1 MANISYEEILSIQR
15 KANIVDIIRDYVP
28 LTQRGKNYFGICP
41 FHDDHNPSMSVS
53 PEKGVYKCFVC
64 GNAGNVFNFVME
76 FEKVS
81 FYESVKIVADK
92 IGVSIDISTSKK
104 ENTKKSPL
112 YDIYNIA
119 YKFYQNN
126 LNTVY
131 GKDAKKYLLN
141 RKIDEDVIKNFNI
154 GLSLSDSELC
164 NALKAKGFK
173 DDDIVSSGVA
183 VQNGNNIYDIY
194 KNRIMFPLYDLE
206 GNVVGFSGRIYNQKS
221 ESKYINTKET
231 EIFKKGE
238 LLYNYHIAKKEARK
252 EKNIIVVEGFMDVIR
267 LSTIG
272 IVNVVATMGT
282 AVTKYQ
288 LNLIQKLAPNITLMF
303 DGDKAGE
310 KATNAFIEL
319 ANGNDSNIKVVR
331 LEDNLDPD
339 EYILTKVKDKMI
351 YNLSHAQSV
360 YDYKLSSYKE
370 NIDFNDSKEVS
381 NYINVMIK
389 EFEKIDDDIVRE
401 IEIKKLSE
409 STNVSYDL
417 IKSKLK
423 DLEKKVIITHKP
435 RNIKINKYEKASK
448 YILYR
453 MINDNNMILYYF
465 NNLSYLP
472 NDIERKLASEIVLF
486 YKKFN
491 SFNLSD
497 FIIYLEDK
505 KELINL
511 VVDIS
516 DLKYTE
522 DELNDNIDNYFDVIK
537 ESLYNNQIV
546 KLTSE
551 LKNESNSVKRME
563 IAQKIVD
570 LKIKES
576 NKDEWDKNIWRKKR
590 RTIKER
596 ERKRILNIWRTSSS
610 PKRFRYGLWIFRWFI

>member
-28 LTQRGKNYFGICP
+28 LIQRGKNYFGICP

-76 FEKVS
+76 YEKVS
-81 FYESVKIVADK
+81 FYEAVKIVADK

-339 EYILTKVKDKMI
+339 EYILTKGKDKMI
-351 YNLSHAQSV
+351 FNLSHAQSV

-423 DLEKKVIITHKP
+423 EKEKNLIITHKP
-435 RNIKINKYEKASK
+435 KNIKINKYEKASK

-472 NDIERKLASEIVLF
+472 NDTERKLASEIVLF

-576 NKDEWDKNIWRKKR
+576 NKDE
-590 RTIKER
+590 
-596 ERKRILNIWRTSSS
+596 
-610 PKRFRYGLWIFRWFI
+610 

>member
-76 FEKVS
+76 YEKVS
-81 FYESVKIVADK
+81 FYEAVKIVADK

-267 LSTIG
+267 LSTVG

-339 EYILTKVKDKMI
+339 EYILTKGKDKMI

-423 DLEKKVIITHKP
+423 DSEKKVIITHKP
-435 RNIKINKYEKASK
+435 KNIKINKYEKASK

-472 NDIERKLASEIVLF
+472 NDTERKLASEIVLF

-576 NKDEWDKNIWRKKR
+576 NKDE
-590 RTIKER
+590 
-596 ERKRILNIWRTSSS
+596 
-610 PKRFRYGLWIFRWFI
+610 

>member
-76 FEKVS
+76 YEKVS

-112 YDIYNIA
+112 YDIYNIS

-252 EKNIIVVEGFMDVIR
+252 EKNIIIVEGFMDVIR

-339 EYILTKVKDKMI
+339 EYILTKGKDKMI

-423 DLEKKVIITHKP
+423 DSEKKVIITHKSK
-435 RNIKINKYEKASK
+435 NIKINKYEKASK

-472 NDIERKLASEIVLF
+472 NDTERKLASEIVLF

-576 NKDEWDKNIWRKKR
+576 NKDE
-590 RTIKER
+590 
-596 ERKRILNIWRTSSS
+596 
-610 PKRFRYGLWIFRWFI
+610 

>member
-76 FEKVS
+76 YEKVS

-112 YDIYNIA
+112 YDIYNIS

-272 IVNVVATMGT
+272 IVNVVASMGT

-339 EYILTKVKDKMI
+339 EYILTKGKDKMI

-423 DLEKKVIITHKP
+423 DSEKKVIITHKP
-435 RNIKINKYEKASK
+435 KNIKINKYEKASK

-576 NKDEWDKNIWRKKR
+576 NKDE
-590 RTIKER
+590 
-596 ERKRILNIWRTSSS
+596 
-610 PKRFRYGLWIFRWFI
+610 

>member
-28 LTQRGKNYFGICP
+28 LIQRGKNYFGICP

-76 FEKVS
+76 YEKVS
-81 FYESVKIVADK
+81 FYEAVKIVADK

-339 EYILTKVKDKMI
+339 EYILTKGKDKMI

-423 DLEKKVIITHKP
+423 DSEKKVIITHKP
-435 RNIKINKYEKASK
+435 KNIKINKYEKASK

-472 NDIERKLASEIVLF
+472 NDTERKLASEIVLF

-576 NKDEWDKNIWRKKR
+576 NKDE
-590 RTIKER
+590 
-596 ERKRILNIWRTSSS
+596 
-610 PKRFRYGLWIFRWFI
+610 

>member
-76 FEKVS
+76 YEKVS
-81 FYESVKIVADK
+81 FYEAVKIVADK

-183 VQNGNNIYDIY
+183 SQNGNNIYDIY

-339 EYILTKVKDKMI
+339 EYILTKEKDKMI

-370 NIDFNDSKEVS
+370 NIDFNDSKDVS

-423 DLEKKVIITHKP
+423 EKEKKVIITHKP
-435 RNIKINKYEKASK
+435 KNIKINKYEKASK

-472 NDIERKLASEIVLF
+472 NDTERKLASEIVLF

-511 VVDIS
+511 VIDIS

-551 LKNESNSVKRME
+551 LKNESNSVKKME

-570 LKIKES
+570 LKMKES
-576 NKDEWDKNIWRKKR
+576 NKDE
-590 RTIKER
+590 
-596 ERKRILNIWRTSSS
+596 
-610 PKRFRYGLWIFRWFI
+610 

>member
-1 MANISYEEILSIQR
+1 MANISFEEILSIQR

-76 FEKVS
+76 YEKVS
-81 FYESVKIVADK
+81 FYEAVKIVADK

-339 EYILTKVKDKMI
+339 EYILTKGKDKMI

-423 DLEKKVIITHKP
+423 DSEKKVIITHKP
-435 RNIKINKYEKASK
+435 KNIKINKYEKASK

-472 NDIERKLASEIVLF
+472 NDTERKLASEIVLF

-576 NKDEWDKNIWRKKR
+576 NKDE
-590 RTIKER
+590 
-596 ERKRILNIWRTSSS
+596 
-610 PKRFRYGLWIFRWFI
+610 

>member
-28 LTQRGKNYFGICP
+28 LIQRGKNYFGICP

-76 FEKVS
+76 YEKVS
-81 FYESVKIVADK
+81 FYEAVKIVADK

-131 GKDAKKYLLN
+131 GKEAKKYLLN

-339 EYILTKVKDKMI
+339 EYILTKGKDKMI

-423 DLEKKVIITHKP
+423 DSEKKVIITHKP
-435 RNIKINKYEKASK
+435 KNIKINKYEKASK

-472 NDIERKLASEIVLF
+472 NDTERKLASEIVLF

-511 VVDIS
+511 VIDIS

-546 KLTSE
+546 KLTGE
-551 LKNESNSVKRME
+551 LKNESNSVKKME

-570 LKIKES
+570 LKMKES
-576 NKDEWDKNIWRKKR
+576 NKDE
-590 RTIKER
+590 
-596 ERKRILNIWRTSSS
+596 
-610 PKRFRYGLWIFRWFI
+610 

>member
-28 LTQRGKNYFGICP
+28 LIQRGKNYFGICP

-76 FEKVS
+76 YEKVS
-81 FYESVKIVADK
+81 FYEAVKIVADK

-112 YDIYNIA
+112 YDIYNIS

-339 EYILTKVKDKMI
+339 EYILTKGKDKMI

-423 DLEKKVIITHKP
+423 EKEKKVIITHKP
-435 RNIKINKYEKASK
+435 KNIKINKYEKASK

-472 NDIERKLASEIVLF
+472 NDTERKLASEIVLF

-576 NKDEWDKNIWRKKR
+576 NKDE
-590 RTIKER
+590 
-596 ERKRILNIWRTSSS
+596 
-610 PKRFRYGLWIFRWFI
+610 

>member
-15 KANIVDIIRDYVP
+15 KANIVDIIRDYVS
-28 LTQRGKNYFGICP
+28 LVQKGKNYFGICP

-64 GNAGNVFNFVME
+64 GNAGNVFNFIME

-81 FYESVKIVADK
+81 FIESVKIVANK
-92 IGVSIDISTSKK
+92 IGMNIDVNTSSKK
-104 ENTKKSPL
+104 EYIKKSPL

-126 LNTVY
+126 LNTIY
-131 GKDAKKYLLN
+131 GKEAKKYLLN
-141 RKIDEDVIKNFNI
+141 RNIDEEIIKRFNI

-164 NALKAKGFK
+164 AALKSKGFK
-173 DDDIVSSGVA
+173 NDEIIASGVA
-183 VQNGNNIYDIY
+183 IQNGNNIYDIY
-194 KNRIMFPLYDLE
+194 KNRIMFPLYDLD
-206 GNVVGFSGRIYNQKS
+206 GNVVGFSGRIYNQTS

-282 AVTKYQ
+282 AVTKNQ
-288 LNLIQKLAPNITLMF
+288 LNLILKLAPNITLMF

-310 KATNAFIEL
+310 KATNAFLEL
-319 ANGNDSNIKVVR
+319 NGGNDSNIKIVR

-339 EYILTKVKDKMI
+339 EYILTKGKDKML

-370 NIDFNDSKEVS
+370 NIDFSDSKEVS
-381 NYINVMIK
+381 KYINIMIN
-389 EFEKIDDDIVRE
+389 EFDKIDDEIVRDL
-401 IEIKKLSE
+401 EIKKLSTA
-409 STNVSYDL
+409 TNVSIDL

-423 DLEKKVIITHKP
+423 NLNNKIEIRNIKK
-435 RNIKINKYEKASK
+435 NIKINKYEKASK

-472 NDIERKLASEIVLF
+472 NELERKLANEIVLF

-491 SFNLSD
+491 SFNLND

-505 KELINL
+505 KELVNL

-516 DLKYTE
+516 DLKYTS
-522 DELNDNIDNYFDVIK
+522 DELNDDINNYFDVIK

-546 KLTSE
+546 KLTNE
-551 LKNESNSVKRME
+551 LKNESNDVKRME

-570 LKIKES
+570 LKKKES
-576 NKDEWDKNIWRKKR
+576 NKDE
-590 RTIKER
+590 
-596 ERKRILNIWRTSSS
+596 
-610 PKRFRYGLWIFRWFI
+610 

>member
-76 FEKVS
+76 YEKVS
-81 FYESVKIVADK
+81 FYEAVKIVADK

-112 YDIYNIA
+112 YDIYNIS

-339 EYILTKVKDKMI
+339 EYILTKGKDKMI

-423 DLEKKVIITHKP
+423 DSEKKVIITYKP
-435 RNIKINKYEKASK
+435 KNIKINKYEKASK

-472 NDIERKLASEIVLF
+472 NDTERKLASEIVLF

-576 NKDEWDKNIWRKKR
+576 NKDE
-590 RTIKER
+590 
-596 ERKRILNIWRTSSS
+596 
-610 PKRFRYGLWIFRWFI
+610 

>member
-76 FEKVS
+76 YEKVS
-81 FYESVKIVADK
+81 FYEAVKIVADK

-112 YDIYNIA
+112 YDIYNIS

-310 KATNAFIEL
+310 KATNVFIEL

-339 EYILTKVKDKMI
+339 EYILTKGKDKMI

-423 DLEKKVIITHKP
+423 DSEKKVIITHKP
-435 RNIKINKYEKASK
+435 KNIKINKYEKASK

-486 YKKFN
+486 YKKLN

-576 NKDEWDKNIWRKKR
+576 NKDE
-590 RTIKER
+590 
-596 ERKRILNIWRTSSS
+596 
-610 PKRFRYGLWIFRWFI
+610 

>member
-76 FEKVS
+76 YEKVS
-81 FYESVKIVADK
+81 FYEAVKIVADK
-92 IGVSIDISTSKK
+92 IGISIDISTSKK

-164 NALKAKGFK
+164 NALKSKGFK

-339 EYILTKVKDKMI
+339 EYILTKGKDKMI

-423 DLEKKVIITHKP
+423 EKEKNLIITHKP
-435 RNIKINKYEKASK
+435 KNIKINKYEKASK

-472 NDIERKLASEIVLF
+472 NDTERKLASEIVLF

-551 LKNESNSVKRME
+551 LKNESNSVKKIE
-563 IAQKIVD
+563 IAQRIVD
-570 LKIKES
+570 LKMKES
-576 NKDEWDKNIWRKKR
+576 NKDE
-590 RTIKER
+590 
-596 ERKRILNIWRTSSS
+596 
-610 PKRFRYGLWIFRWFI
+610 

>member
-76 FEKVS
+76 YEKVS
-81 FYESVKIVADK
+81 FYEAVKIVADK
-92 IGVSIDISTSKK
+92 IGISIDISTSKK

-339 EYILTKVKDKMI
+339 EYILTKGKDKMI

-423 DLEKKVIITHKP
+423 DSEKKVIITHKP
-435 RNIKINKYEKASK
+435 KNIKINKYEKASK

-472 NDIERKLASEIVLF
+472 NDTERKLASEIVLF

-576 NKDEWDKNIWRKKR
+576 NKDE
-590 RTIKER
+590 
-596 ERKRILNIWRTSSS
+596 
-610 PKRFRYGLWIFRWFI
+610 

>member
-76 FEKVS
+76 YEKVS
-81 FYESVKIVADK
+81 FYEAVKIVADK

-112 YDIYNIA
+112 YDIYNIS

-206 GNVVGFSGRIYNQKS
+206 GNVVGFSGRIYNKKS

-339 EYILTKVKDKMI
+339 EYILTKGKDKMI

-423 DLEKKVIITHKP
+423 DSEKKVIITHKP

-472 NDIERKLASEIVLF
+472 NDTERKLASEIVLF

-576 NKDEWDKNIWRKKR
+576 NKDE
-590 RTIKER
+590 
-596 ERKRILNIWRTSSS
+596 
-610 PKRFRYGLWIFRWFI
+610 

>member
-76 FEKVS
+76 YEKVS
-81 FYESVKIVADK
+81 FYEAVKIVADK

-206 GNVVGFSGRIYNQKS
+206 GNVVGFSGRIYNKKS

-339 EYILTKVKDKMI
+339 EYILTKGKDKMI

-409 STNVSYDL
+409 STNVPYDL

-423 DLEKKVIITHKP
+423 DSEKKVIITHKP
-435 RNIKINKYEKASK
+435 KNIKINKYEKASK

-472 NDIERKLASEIVLF
+472 NDTERKLASEIVLF

-576 NKDEWDKNIWRKKR
+576 NKDE
-590 RTIKER
+590 
-596 ERKRILNIWRTSSS
+596 
-610 PKRFRYGLWIFRWFI
+610 

>member
-76 FEKVS
+76 YEKVS

-112 YDIYNIA
+112 YDIYNIS

-131 GKDAKKYLLN
+131 GKEAKKYLLN

-339 EYILTKVKDKMI
+339 EYILTKGKDKMI

-423 DLEKKVIITHKP
+423 DSEKKVIITHKP
-435 RNIKINKYEKASK
+435 KNIKINKYEKASK

-472 NDIERKLASEIVLF
+472 NDTERKLASEIVLF

-576 NKDEWDKNIWRKKR
+576 NKDE
-590 RTIKER
+590 
-596 ERKRILNIWRTSSS
+596 
-610 PKRFRYGLWIFRWFI
+610 

>member
-76 FEKVS
+76 YEKVS

-272 IVNVVATMGT
+272 IVNVVASMGT

-339 EYILTKVKDKMI
+339 EYILTKGKDKMI

-423 DLEKKVIITHKP
+423 DSEKKVIITHKP

-576 NKDEWDKNIWRKKR
+576 NKDE
-590 RTIKER
+590 
-596 ERKRILNIWRTSSS
+596 
-610 PKRFRYGLWIFRWFI
+610 

>member
-28 LTQRGKNYFGICP
+28 LIQRGKNYFGICP

-76 FEKVS
+76 YEKVS
-81 FYESVKIVADK
+81 FYEAVKIVADK

-131 GKDAKKYLLN
+131 GKEAKKYLLN

-183 VQNGNNIYDIY
+183 SQNGNNIYDIY

-339 EYILTKVKDKMI
+339 EYILTKGKDKMI

-423 DLEKKVIITHKP
+423 EKEKKVIITHKP
-435 RNIKINKYEKASK
+435 KNIKINKYEKASK

-472 NDIERKLASEIVLF
+472 NDTERKLASEIVLF

-511 VVDIS
+511 VIDIS

-551 LKNESNSVKRME
+551 LKNESNSVKKME

-570 LKIKES
+570 LKMKES
-576 NKDEWDKNIWRKKR
+576 NKDE
-590 RTIKER
+590 
-596 ERKRILNIWRTSSS
+596 
-610 PKRFRYGLWIFRWFI
+610 

>member
-76 FEKVS
+76 YEKVS
-81 FYESVKIVADK
+81 FYEAVKIVADK

-112 YDIYNIA
+112 YDIYNIS

-310 KATNAFIEL
+310 KATNTFIEL

-339 EYILTKVKDKMI
+339 EYILTKGKDKMI

-423 DLEKKVIITHKP
+423 DSEKKVIITHKP
-435 RNIKINKYEKASK
+435 KNIKINKYEKASK

-576 NKDEWDKNIWRKKR
+576 NKDE
-590 RTIKER
+590 
-596 ERKRILNIWRTSSS
+596 
-610 PKRFRYGLWIFRWFI
+610 

>member
-1 MANISYEEILSIQR
+1 
-15 KANIVDIIRDYVP
+15 
-28 LTQRGKNYFGICP
+28 
-41 FHDDHNPSMSVS
+41 MSVS

-76 FEKVS
+76 YEKVS
-81 FYESVKIVADK
+81 FYEAVKIVADK

-339 EYILTKVKDKMI
+339 EYILTKGKDKMI

-423 DLEKKVIITHKP
+423 DSEKKVIITHKP
-435 RNIKINKYEKASK
+435 KNIKINKYEKASK

-472 NDIERKLASEIVLF
+472 NDTERKLASEIVLF

-576 NKDEWDKNIWRKKR
+576 NKDE
-590 RTIKER
+590 
-596 ERKRILNIWRTSSS
+596 
-610 PKRFRYGLWIFRWFI
+610 

>member
-28 LTQRGKNYFGICP
+28 LIQRGKNYFGICP

-76 FEKVS
+76 YEKVS

-112 YDIYNIA
+112 YDIYNIS

-183 VQNGNNIYDIY
+183 SQNGNNIYDIY

-339 EYILTKVKDKMI
+339 EYILTKGKDKMI

-423 DLEKKVIITHKP
+423 DSEKKVIITHKP

-472 NDIERKLASEIVLF
+472 NDTERKLASEIVLF

-511 VVDIS
+511 VIDIS

-576 NKDEWDKNIWRKKR
+576 NKDE
-590 RTIKER
+590 
-596 ERKRILNIWRTSSS
+596 
-610 PKRFRYGLWIFRWFI
+610 

>member
-76 FEKVS
+76 YEKVS
-81 FYESVKIVADK
+81 FYEAVKIVADK
-92 IGVSIDISTSKK
+92 IGVSIDISTSKN

-194 KNRIMFPLYDLE
+194 KNRIMFPLYDLK

-339 EYILTKVKDKMI
+339 EYILTKGKDKMI

-423 DLEKKVIITHKP
+423 DSEKKVIITHKP
-435 RNIKINKYEKASK
+435 KNIKINKYEKASK

-472 NDIERKLASEIVLF
+472 NDTERKLASEIVLF

-576 NKDEWDKNIWRKKR
+576 NKDE
-590 RTIKER
+590 
-596 ERKRILNIWRTSSS
+596 
-610 PKRFRYGLWIFRWFI
+610 

>member
-76 FEKVS
+76 YEKVS
-81 FYESVKIVADK
+81 FYEAVKIVADK

-112 YDIYNIA
+112 YDVYNIA

-339 EYILTKVKDKMI
+339 EYILTKGKDKMI

-423 DLEKKVIITHKP
+423 DSEKKVIITHKP
-435 RNIKINKYEKASK
+435 KNIKINKYEKASK

-576 NKDEWDKNIWRKKR
+576 NKDE
-590 RTIKER
+590 
-596 ERKRILNIWRTSSS
+596 
-610 PKRFRYGLWIFRWFI
+610 

>member
-28 LTQRGKNYFGICP
+28 LIQRGKNYFGICP

-76 FEKVS
+76 YEKVS
-81 FYESVKIVADK
+81 FYEAVKIVADK

-183 VQNGNNIYDIY
+183 SQNGNNIYDIY

-339 EYILTKVKDKMI
+339 EYILTKGKDKMI

-423 DLEKKVIITHKP
+423 DSEKKVIITHKP
-435 RNIKINKYEKASK
+435 KNIKINKYEKASK

-472 NDIERKLASEIVLF
+472 NDTERKLASEIVLF

-576 NKDEWDKNIWRKKR
+576 NKDE
-590 RTIKER
+590 
-596 ERKRILNIWRTSSS
+596 
-610 PKRFRYGLWIFRWFI
+610 

>member
-1 MANISYEEILSIQR
+1 MEKIPYDVILDIKS
-15 KANIVDIIRDYVP
+15 KVNIVDVISEYLPVE
-28 LTQRGKNYFGICP
+28 QKGKNYFAICP
-41 FHDDHNPSMSVS
+41 FHDDHNPSMSIS
-53 PEKGVYKCFVC
+53 PEKQIYTCFVC
-64 GNAGNVFNFVME
+64 GASGNVFNFVANY
-76 FEKVS
+76 EKVS
-81 FYESVKIVADK
+81 FVSAVKKVAQKAGINLDINVKEDYKPQDTKYDK
-92 IGVSIDISTSKK
+92 YYKMFDITNK
-104 ENTKKSPL
+104 
-112 YDIYNIA
+112 Y
-119 YKFYQNN
+119 YQNN
-126 LNTVY
+126 IKSVY
-131 GKDAKKYLLN
+131 GKKAIEYLHN
-141 RKIDEDVIKNFNI
+141 RKIDDDIINEFEI
-154 GLSLSDSELC
+154 GLSMNDNNVSKLLEKKGYDVNELIDIGLC
-164 NALKAKGFK
+164 GKK
-173 DDDIVSSGVA
+173 D
-183 VQNGNNIYDIY
+183 NFIYDIFR
-194 KNRIMFPLYDLE
+194 NRIMFPLYNLY
-206 GNVVGFSGRIYNQKS
+206 GKPVGFSGRIYNGEKD
-221 ESKYINTKET
+221 SKYVNSKESI
-231 EIFKKGE
+231 IFKKGN
-238 LLYNYHIAKKEARK
+238 LLYNYHRALSHAR
-252 EKNIIVVEGFMDVIR
+252 EKHQIIVVEGFMDVIR
-267 LSTIG
+267 LYTIG
-272 IVNVVATMGT
+272 IKNVVATMGT
-282 AVTKYQ
+282 AITKEHA
-288 LNLIQKLAPNITLMF
+288 NLLMKLSKNIVLCF

-339 EYILTKVKDKMI
+339 EYILTKGKDKMI

-423 DLEKKVIITHKP
+423 DSEKKVIITHKP
-435 RNIKINKYEKASK
+435 KNIKINKYEKASK

-472 NDIERKLASEIVLF
+472 NDTERKLASEIVLF

-576 NKDEWDKNIWRKKR
+576 NKDE
-590 RTIKER
+590 
-596 ERKRILNIWRTSSS
+596 
-610 PKRFRYGLWIFRWFI
+610 

>member
-76 FEKVS
+76 YEKVS
-81 FYESVKIVADK
+81 FYEAVKIVADK

-112 YDIYNIA
+112 YDIYNIS

-339 EYILTKVKDKMI
+339 EYILTKGKDKMI

-423 DLEKKVIITHKP
+423 EKEKKVIITHKP
-435 RNIKINKYEKASK
+435 KNIKINKYEKASK

-472 NDIERKLASEIVLF
+472 NDTERKLASEIVLF

-576 NKDEWDKNIWRKKR
+576 NKDE
-590 RTIKER
+590 
-596 ERKRILNIWRTSSS
+596 
-610 PKRFRYGLWIFRWFI
+610 

>member
-76 FEKVS
+76 YEKVS
-81 FYESVKIVADK
+81 FYEAVKIVADK

-252 EKNIIVVEGFMDVIR
+252 EKNIIVVEGFMDVIALYKAGIKNTVAIMGTALTSQHLKMLKR
-267 LSTIG
+267 LSHTIG

-339 EYILTKVKDKMI
+339 EYILTKGKDKMI
-351 YNLSHAQSV
+351 YNLSHVQTV

-423 DLEKKVIITHKP
+423 DSEKKVIITHKP
-435 RNIKINKYEKASK
+435 KNIKINKYEKASK

-472 NDIERKLASEIVLF
+472 NDTERKLASEIVLF

-576 NKDEWDKNIWRKKR
+576 NKDE
-590 RTIKER
+590 
-596 ERKRILNIWRTSSS
+596 
-610 PKRFRYGLWIFRWFI
+610 

>member
-76 FEKVS
+76 YEKVS
-81 FYESVKIVADK
+81 FYEAVKIVADK

-141 RKIDEDVIKNFNI
+141 RKIDEDIIKNFNI

-339 EYILTKVKDKMI
+339 EYILTKGKDKMI

-389 EFEKIDDDIVRE
+389 EFEKIDDDIIRE

-423 DLEKKVIITHKP
+423 DSEKKVIITHKP
-435 RNIKINKYEKASK
+435 KNIKINKYEKASK

-563 IAQKIVD
+563 LAQKIVD

-576 NKDEWDKNIWRKKR
+576 NKDE
-590 RTIKER
+590 
-596 ERKRILNIWRTSSS
+596 
-610 PKRFRYGLWIFRWFI
+610 

>member
-76 FEKVS
+76 YEKVS
-81 FYESVKIVADK
+81 FYEAVKIVADK

-282 AVTKYQ
+282 AVTKHQ

-339 EYILTKVKDKMI
+339 EYILTKGKDKMI
-351 YNLSHAQSV
+351 YNLSHAQRV

-423 DLEKKVIITHKP
+423 DSEKKVIITHKP

-551 LKNESNSVKRME
+551 LKNESNSVKKIE
-563 IAQKIVD
+563 IAQRIVD
-570 LKIKES
+570 LKMKES
-576 NKDEWDKNIWRKKR
+576 NKDE
-590 RTIKER
+590 
-596 ERKRILNIWRTSSS
+596 
-610 PKRFRYGLWIFRWFI
+610 

>member
-76 FEKVS
+76 YEKVS
-81 FYESVKIVADK
+81 FYEAVKIVADK

-164 NALKAKGFK
+164 NALKTKGFK

-206 GNVVGFSGRIYNQKS
+206 GNIVGFSGRIYNQKS

-339 EYILTKVKDKMI
+339 EYILTKGKDKMI

-423 DLEKKVIITHKP
+423 EKEKKVIITHKP
-435 RNIKINKYEKASK
+435 KNIKINKYEKASK

-472 NDIERKLASEIVLF
+472 NDTERKLASEIVLF

-576 NKDEWDKNIWRKKR
+576 NKDE
-590 RTIKER
+590 
-596 ERKRILNIWRTSSS
+596 
-610 PKRFRYGLWIFRWFI
+610 

>member
-28 LTQRGKNYFGICP
+28 LIQRGKNYFGICP

-76 FEKVS
+76 YEKVS
-81 FYESVKIVADK
+81 FYEAVKIVADK

-131 GKDAKKYLLN
+131 GKEAKKYLLN

-183 VQNGNNIYDIY
+183 SQNGNNIYDIY

-339 EYILTKVKDKMI
+339 EYILTKGKDKMI

-423 DLEKKVIITHKP
+423 EKEKKVIITHKP
-435 RNIKINKYEKASK
+435 KNIKINKYEKASK

-472 NDIERKLASEIVLF
+472 NDTERKLASEIVLF

-511 VVDIS
+511 VIDIS

-551 LKNESNSVKRME
+551 LKNETNSVKKME
-563 IAQKIVD
+563 IAQRIVD
-570 LKIKES
+570 LKMKES
-576 NKDEWDKNIWRKKR
+576 NKDE
-590 RTIKER
+590 
-596 ERKRILNIWRTSSS
+596 
-610 PKRFRYGLWIFRWFI
+610 

>member
-76 FEKVS
+76 YEKVT
-81 FYESVKIVADK
+81 FYEAVKIVADK

-112 YDIYNIA
+112 YDIYNIS

-173 DDDIVSSGVA
+173 NDDIVSSGVA

-238 LLYNYHIAKKEARK
+238 LLYNYHISKKEARK

-282 AVTKYQ
+282 AVTKHQ

-339 EYILTKVKDKMI
+339 EYILTKGKDKMI

-423 DLEKKVIITHKP
+423 EKEKKVIITHKP
-435 RNIKINKYEKASK
+435 KNIKINKYEKASK

-472 NDIERKLASEIVLF
+472 NDTERKLASEIVLF

-511 VVDIS
+511 VIDIS

-537 ESLYNNQIV
+537 ESLYNNQIK

-551 LKNESNSVKRME
+551 LKNESNSVKKIE

-570 LKIKES
+570 LKMKES
-576 NKDEWDKNIWRKKR
+576 NKDE
-590 RTIKER
+590 
-596 ERKRILNIWRTSSS
+596 
-610 PKRFRYGLWIFRWFI
+610 

>member
-76 FEKVS
+76 YEKVS
-81 FYESVKIVADK
+81 FYEAVKIVADK

-339 EYILTKVKDKMI
+339 EYILTKGKDKMI

-423 DLEKKVIITHKP
+423 DSEKKVIITHKP
-435 RNIKINKYEKASK
+435 KNIKINKYEKASK

-472 NDIERKLASEIVLF
+472 NDTERKLASEIVLF

-570 LKIKES
+570 LKIKEI
-576 NKDEWDKNIWRKKR
+576 NKDE
-590 RTIKER
+590 
-596 ERKRILNIWRTSSS
+596 
-610 PKRFRYGLWIFRWFI
+610 

>member
-28 LTQRGKNYFGICP
+28 LIQRGKNYFGICP

-76 FEKVS
+76 YEKVS
-81 FYESVKIVADK
+81 FYEAVKIVADK

-131 GKDAKKYLLN
+131 GKEAKKYLLN

-310 KATNAFIEL
+310 KATISALDALEKI
-319 ANGNDSNIKVVR
+319 GITPKIIR
-331 LEDNLDPD
+331 LEDDLDPD
-339 EYILTKVKDKMI
+339 DYIIKKGSDAYLTHLNNPM
-351 YNLSHAQSV
+351 SSV
-360 YDYKLSSYKE
+360 VFKI
-370 NIDFNDSKEVS
+370 NIDKSKTNFNDYNEISTYLKNVSKEL
-381 NYINVMIK
+381 
-389 EFEKIDDDIVRE
+389 EKIDDKVVYELTVNKLSKETGVSCDTINDMVKSMPKNEIKVITKRTSLKKDKYQKAEEYLVHYMLRNVDAVLIYQNNVSYLNDPILSKIAMQILEFYEINRYINITDFTVFLEDKTDLIEKSLIIDDLRLPDEVNVDILMDYVKTIDEGILKRE
-401 IEIKKLSE
+401 IEKTKKQIKEEMNVAKKISLTEKLR
-409 STNVSYDL
+409 N
-417 IKSKLK
+417 LK
-423 DLEKKVIITHKP
+423 
-435 RNIKINKYEKASK
+435 
-448 YILYR
+448 
-453 MINDNNMILYYF
+453 
-465 NNLSYLP
+465 
-472 NDIERKLASEIVLF
+472 
-486 YKKFN
+486 
-491 SFNLSD
+491 
-497 FIIYLEDK
+497 K
-505 KELINL
+505 KEC
-511 VVDIS
+511 
-516 DLKYTE
+516 K
-522 DELNDNIDNYFDVIK
+522 
-537 ESLYNNQIV
+537 
-546 KLTSE
+546 
-551 LKNESNSVKRME
+551 
-563 IAQKIVD
+563 
-570 LKIKES
+570 
-576 NKDEWDKNIWRKKR
+576 
-590 RTIKER
+590 
-596 ERKRILNIWRTSSS
+596 
-610 PKRFRYGLWIFRWFI
+610 

>member
-76 FEKVS
+76 YEKVS
-81 FYESVKIVADK
+81 FYEAVKIVADK

-206 GNVVGFSGRIYNQKS
+206 GNVVGFSGRIYNQKN

-339 EYILTKVKDKMI
+339 EYILTKGKDKMI

-423 DLEKKVIITHKP
+423 DSEKKVIITHKP

-576 NKDEWDKNIWRKKR
+576 NKDE
-590 RTIKER
+590 
-596 ERKRILNIWRTSSS
+596 
-610 PKRFRYGLWIFRWFI
+610 

>member
-76 FEKVS
+76 YEKVS

-112 YDIYNIA
+112 YDIYNIS

-339 EYILTKVKDKMI
+339 EYILTKGKDKMI

-401 IEIKKLSE
+401 IEIKKL
-409 STNVSYDL
+409 
-417 IKSKLK
+417 K
-423 DLEKKVIITHKP
+423 DSEKKVIITHKP

-576 NKDEWDKNIWRKKR
+576 NKDE
-590 RTIKER
+590 
-596 ERKRILNIWRTSSS
+596 
-610 PKRFRYGLWIFRWFI
+610 